1 MAPYYITDEK
11 DGCSGWAVVKSNMEQ
26 IGCHDTK
33 SEATKQMVAA
43 SIAEGI
49 EPGGE
54 LEDGQD

>member
-11 DGCSGWAVVKSNMEQ
+11 ESCSGWAVVKGDGEELA
-26 IGCHDTK
+26 CHDSK
-33 SEATKQMVAA
+33 SRAIANMVAL

-54 LEDGQD
+54 WKSDE